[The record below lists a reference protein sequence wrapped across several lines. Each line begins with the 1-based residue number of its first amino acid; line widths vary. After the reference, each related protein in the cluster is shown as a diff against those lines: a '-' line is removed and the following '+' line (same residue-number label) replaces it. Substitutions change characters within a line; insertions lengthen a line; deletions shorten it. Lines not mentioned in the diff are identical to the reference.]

1 MNNSLG
7 SRAAQI
13 DWMQL
18 GLSWGLRLAVALAL
32 VLFGMWLARAI
43 ANGISRALQ
52 RGGADI
58 ILRDFL
64 HHVIYAVLLVVVFI
78 MALGTIG
85 VQTTSLLAVLGAAGL
100 AAGLAMKD
108 SLSNVASGVMLIVLR
123 PFHGGDTVKIAG
135 IEGVIEQVRIF
146 QTVLRTAQNH
156 TVILPNN
163 QITAEAII
171 NYTAKGERRIDLPV
185 GIGYNDKIGQARDIL
200 LAIAAANDGVLKE
213 PAADV
218 RVTGLGESSVGL
230 TLRAWVKV
238 ADHGTVTSELIEA
251 VHDQFGKAGLSI
263 PYPQRDLHVFHHGS
277 DPRATVLTAGKEN
290 T

>member
-13 DWMQL
+13 DWVQL
-18 GLSWGLRLAVALAL
+18 GLSWGLRLAAALAL
-32 VLFGMWLARAI
+32 VLFGMWLARSI

-52 RGGADI
+52 RGGADV

-200 LAIAAANDGVLKE
+200 LAIAAANGKVLKE

-218 RVTGLGESSVGL
+218 MVTGLGESSVGL
-230 TLRAWVKV
+230 MLRAWVKV
-238 ADHGTVTSELIEA
+238 ADHGNVTSELIEA

-277 DPRATVLTAGKEN
+277 DPRGTALTTGKEN
-290 T
+290 A